1 MELYLD
7 SLEAAEEV
15 IALSKSFGVDA
26 QIVGRVEPSDQP
38 EVQVH
43 APDGVHTYR
52 RS

>member
-1 MELYLD
+1 
-7 SLEAAEEV
+7 
-15 IALSKSFGVDA
+15 
-26 QIVGRVEPSDQP
+26 VGRVEPSDQP